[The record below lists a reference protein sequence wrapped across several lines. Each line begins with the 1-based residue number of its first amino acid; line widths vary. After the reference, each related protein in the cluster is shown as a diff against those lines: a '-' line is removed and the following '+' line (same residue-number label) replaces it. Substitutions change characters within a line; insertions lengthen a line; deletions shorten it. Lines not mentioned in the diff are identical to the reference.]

1 MIRAEIELGGQLEV
15 INIDVKT
22 KSEAIE
28 KIWNMFGYM
37 TYIISLEEV
46 EDEQVDSNESDDSN
60 ELDGASGDEKGDVLQ
75 ANE

>member
-1 MIRAEIELGGQLEV
+1 MIRAEIELGAQLEV

-28 KIWNMFGYM
+28 KIWSMFGYM

-46 EDEQVDSNESDDSN
+46 ENETDSVKSTDIDEYT
-60 ELDGASGDEKGDVLQ
+60 GTSGDPQGDILQ

>member
-37 TYIISLEEV
+37 TYIIDLEEV
-46 EDEQVDSNESDDSN
+46 EDETDSVKSTDSDESA
-60 ELDGASGDEKGDVLQ
+60 GTSGDEKGNILQ
-75 ANE
+75 INE

>member
-28 KIWNMFGYM
+28 KIWSMFGYM

-46 EDEQVDSNESDDSN
+46 ENETDSVKSTDIDEYTRTSGITQGDILQTNE
-60 ELDGASGDEKGDVLQ
+60 
-75 ANE
+75 

>member
-28 KIWNMFGYM
+28 KIWNMFGFM

-46 EDEQVDSNESDDSN
+46 EDEADSGKSTDSDESAG
-60 ELDGASGDEKGDVLQ
+60 ESGNQEGDVLQ
-75 ANE
+75 ADE

>member
-46 EDEQVDSNESDDSN
+46 ENETDSVKPTDPDEYTRTSGITQGDILQTNE
-60 ELDGASGDEKGDVLQ
+60 
-75 ANE
+75 

>member
-28 KIWNMFGYM
+28 KIWSMFGYM

-46 EDEQVDSNESDDSN
+46 ENETDSVKSTDIDEHT
-60 ELDGASGDEKGDVLQ
+60 GTSGDAQGDILQ

>member
-1 MIRAEIELGGQLEV
+1 MVRAEIELGGQLEV
-15 INIDVKT
+15 INIEVKT

-46 EDEQVDSNESDDSN
+46 EHETDSVKPTDTDEYTRESGGPQGDLLQTNE
-60 ELDGASGDEKGDVLQ
+60 
-75 ANE
+75 